1 MMSGSRPATTS
12 SLRELALHV
21 RKSSMTIA
29 FESGRYRHEESP
41 DLLAMMASRGEMDY
55 SQVLATVRDI
65 LADRI
70 TPAQA
75 RAKLDQYPLS
85 ALARLMASLS
95 APRQEYNE
103 VAEITRAVRMIR
115 GTVPLARN
123 AARLEAQTNL
133 AAGEFDHVERLLRR
147 GLLGPE
153 ARWMAQVEL
162 VHPLKGRPGS
172 AEREWLVAFNRRFVH
187 VGLLPIALT
196 DGPESAFDRLVTEVP
211 DELVVDQPDAPR
223 VTVIMSTY
231 KPDQSFRTAVA
242 SLVAQ
247 TWRNLEILVV
257 DDCSPPE
264 FDALLES
271 VTSTDPRIRLL
282 RMPVNGGTYKIRN
295 HAIAQSTGSFVTFQD
310 SDDWAHPERIAR
322 QIAPLLD
329 PIGVLVTHARGLRVH
344 DDLSVLKV
352 GYSSIRRAAA
362 STMFRKD
369 AVIPVMGGFDETR
382 KAADTE
388 FCERLEAVFGHEA
401 SLDLDDVLM
410 LTQLTEGS
418 LSRDEFQFGW
428 THASRIVYRDAY
440 TYWHREIIAGR
451 QTPMLEPGGPRRF
464 PAPERFLTGRE
475 PELERC
481 AVVWI
486 SDWRSGFGRYSGA
499 SAQVEAVATAGL
511 STMVAHA
518 TAVRHADRDRLH
530 MDDEVMRLQAD
541 GLTRFAIWAEPL
553 HARVLI
559 VTDPELLALTRP
571 PESIGM
577 SADRMVVVAGHPPM
591 APHGRSLTYDPASVE
606 RNAERMF
613 GAEPEWLPA
622 HRDIA
627 DELRVHGAT
636 ARILQPRQLRVVPRV
651 RRRPYTGPR
660 GGSRLIVGTTA
671 LELPRRDRPS
681 WASLRRRL
689 PRDDAYDVRLRA
701 DPELVEAVLEHRRV
715 PPGWLV
721 VDESTPLRGF
731 LRQLDVFVA
740 VPSQS
745 WGPELPWA
753 AVAALA
759 EGTVVV
765 IDPEYRPQL
774 GDAAIY
780 ASAVDVHD
788 ELKALAADP
797 ERLVEQRERGYAFC
811 QEVLSEGS
819 TVNLVTELAGLVDAD
834 HGD

>member
-1 MMSGSRPATTS
+1 MMSGSRPAASS

-29 FESGRYRHEESP
+29 YEVARYRYEESP
-41 DLLAMMASRGEMDY
+41 DLLALMASRGEMDY
-55 SQVLATVRDI
+55 ARVLAVVRDI
-65 LADRI
+65 LDRRI
-70 TPAQA
+70 TPVQA
-75 RAKLDQYPLS
+75 RAVLDPYPLS

-95 APRQEYNE
+95 TPRKDYTE
-103 VAEITRAVRMIR
+103 AADIARAVRMIR
-115 GTVPLARN
+115 GSVPLARD
-123 AARLEAQTNL
+123 AARMEAQVNL
-133 AAGEFDHVERLLRR
+133 AAGQFDHVERLLRE
-147 GLLGPE
+147 GDLHGVE
-153 ARWMAQVEL
+153 SRWMSEVEL
-162 VHPLKGRPGS
+162 VHPMHGRPGS
-172 AEREWLVAFNRRFVH
+172 TEREWLAVFNRCFADL
-187 VGLLPIALT
+187 GLLPIALT
-196 DGPESAFDRLVTEVP
+196 DGPESAFDRLTSDVP
-211 DELVVDQPDAPR
+211 DELMVDDPGAPL

-231 KPDQSFRTAVA
+231 KPDQSFRAAVS

-264 FDALLES
+264 FDELLES
-271 VTSTDPRIRLL
+271 VTSTDPRIRLI

-295 HAIAQSTGSFVTFQD
+295 HAIAQSNGSFITFQD

-322 QIAPLLD
+322 QVAPLLE
-329 PIGVLVTHARGLRVH
+329 PIGLLATHARGLRVH
-344 DDLSVLKV
+344 DDLSVVKV
-352 GYSSIRRAAA
+352 GYNSFRTAAA
-362 STMFRKD
+362 SLMFRKD
-369 AVIPVMGGFDETR
+369 VVIPVMGGFDETR

-388 FCERLEAVFGHEA
+388 FAERLAASFGHEA
-401 SLDLDDVLM
+401 NVDLPEVLV

-418 LSRDEFQFGW
+418 LSRAEFQFGW
-428 THASRIVYRDAY
+428 HHGSRIVYGDAHR
-440 TYWHREIIAGR
+440 YWHREIVAGR
-451 QTPMLEPGGPRRF
+451 QSPMLEPGGPRRF
-464 PAPERFLTGRE
+464 PAPERFLTGQETE
-475 PELERC
+475 PKHC
-481 AVVWI
+481 DVVWI

-511 STMVAHA
+511 STVVAHA

-530 MDDEVMRLQAD
+530 KDDEIMRLEAD

-559 VTDPELLALTRP
+559 VTDPELLALSRP
-571 PESIGM
+571 PESIGL
-577 SADRMVVVAGHPPM
+577 SADRVIVVAGHPPM
-591 APHGRSLTYDPASVE
+591 APHGRSLTYSPDSVE

-613 GAEPEWLPA
+613 GTEPEWLPA
-622 HRDIA
+622 HGDIA
-627 DELRVHGAT
+627 DELQIHGAS
-636 ARILQPRQLRVVPRV
+636 APILPPRQLRVVPQV
-651 RRRPYTGPR
+651 RRRPYSGPR

-701 DPELVEAVLEHRRV
+701 DPEIVEAVLGHRRV

-721 VDESTPLRGF
+721 MDESTPLRGF

-740 VPSQS
+740 VPSRS

-765 IDPEYRPQL
+765 IDPEYRSQL

-797 ERLVEQRERGYAFC
+797 ERLVEQRERGYEFC
-811 QEVLSEGS
+811 RDVLSGDA
-819 TVNLVTELAGLVDAD
+819 TVNLVTELAGLVVSDL
-834 HGD
+834 